1 MASDIN
7 DLPPPWPNQALAQ
20 ARTAHSIPMV
30 AASLKASTTEQSNS
44 DANNSS
50 NANAGEG
57 AKRVNIS
64 A

>member
-1 MASDIN
+1 MASEIN

-20 ARTAHSIPMV
+20 ARKAHSIPMTD
-30 AASLKASTTEQSNS
+30 ANLKASADNESNS
-44 DANNSS
+44 GAKNSS
-50 NANAGEG
+50 NPDTSEG